1 MIKKVTF
8 LYSKFQYYSRGV
20 LIERFV
26 DSVNVNFSRS
36 SKAFE
41 AKVIQT
47 LQHRYYRKKN
57 EKDKTPI
64 EKYVLRIMICS

>member
-1 MIKKVTF
+1 MIKKVAF

-20 LIERFV
+20 LIV

-47 LQHRYYRKKN
+47 LQHRHYRKKN

-64 EKYVLRIMICS
+64 EKCA

>member
-1 MIKKVTF
+1 MIKKVAF

-20 LIERFV
+20 LIV

-47 LQHRYYRKKN
+47 LQHRHYRKKN